1 MIFNIMVKYKT
12 VSLDAT
18 FTALSDP
25 TRRRLLERLSHGQ
38 VCVTDLARPFS
49 ISLPAISRHLCVLE
63 KAGLL
68 KRRRHGRRHELELNA
83 APMKAA
89 VQWIEEYRRFWEG
102 SLDAL
107 AAYLENS
114 ESTKRNERK
123 TKS

>member
-1 MIFNIMVKYKT
+1 MVKYKT
-12 VSLDAT
+12 ASLDAT

-25 TRRRLLERLSHGQ
+25 TRRRLLERLSRGQ

-68 KRRRHGRRHELELNA
+68 TRKRHGRRHQLELNA

-89 VQWIEEYRRFWEG
+89 VRWIEEYRRFWEG

-107 AAYLENS
+107 AVYLESS

-123 TKS
+123 NKS

>member
-1 MIFNIMVKYKT
+1 MVKYKT
-12 VSLDAT
+12 AGLDAT
-18 FTALSDP
+18 FMALSDP
-25 TRRRLLERLSHGQ
+25 TRRRLLERLSRGQ

-68 KRRRHGRRHELELNA
+68 KRKRRGRRHELKLNA

-89 VQWIEEYRRFWEG
+89 VQWIVEYRRFWEG

-107 AAYLENS
+107 AAFLENS
-114 ESTKRNERK
+114 GSTKQNERK

>member
-1 MIFNIMVKYKT
+1 MVKYKT
-12 VSLDAT
+12 ATLDAT

-25 TRRRLLERLSHGQ
+25 TRRRLLERLARGQ

-123 TKS
+123 IKP